1 VPREII
7 RKKKKRQKLVLK
19 KQIQRCNRE
28 WINRINQKVGNGKSL
43 NEKLN
48 NKDILRNH

>member
-28 WINRINQKVGNGKSL
+28 WINRINQNGKSL